1 MRMWSISVK
10 RKTATSLA
18 FLTVPAI
25 PPLVGAVLTPQTKG
39 FDFITLLVFAAI
51 FYLVSAAATAL
62 LGAPIFFSLLRINL
76 VRWWSALVAGFVV
89 GAVAAILVRLP
100 NLAHAREIMLFG
112 LEGAASGFV
121 FWLIWKQGRE
131 PATTAG
137 DEARHGN

>member
-1 MRMWSISVK
+1 MRMRSLGVN

-25 PPLVGAVLTPQTKG
+25 PMLVGAVLTPQTG
-39 FDFITLLVFAAI
+39 AFDLITILVFAAI

-89 GAVAAILVRLP
+89 GAVVAVLLRPP
-100 NLAHAREIMLFG
+100 NLAHVREIMLLG
-112 LEGAASGFV
+112 LEGAVSGFV
-121 FWLIWKQGRE
+121 FWVIWKQGRE
-131 PATTAG
+131 PTTTVG
-137 DEARHGN
+137 NKARHGN